1 MALAAAD
8 ALEITDIGQ
17 GSVFGLHEEA
27 FCRSMQECQF
37 LSQQKCPALG
47 QGLNKIL
54 QHGPQSPGHLDAL
67 AAEVADF
74 RDGELDEIL
83 PVRSPIHEPKPAR
96 GIVYPSFVQVPVPHT
111 A

>member
-1 MALAAAD
+1 MPVAAAD

-17 GSVFGLHEEA
+17 GSVFGLREET

-37 LSQQKCPALG
+37 LSQQECPALG

-54 QHGPQSPGHLDAL
+54 QQGSQAPGHLDAL

-74 RDGELDEIL
+74 GDGELCIG
-83 PVRSPIHEPKPAR
+83 SA
-96 GIVYPSFVQVPVPHT
+96 
-111 A
+111 